1 MSAGQRKHGSD
12 GRVAGGFAPSQGHG
26 ALAANPRSSLAANA
40 ARAGGFT
47 LMEMLVTLMLISMA
61 TMLMF
66 QMLGSYR
73 IANERVREQA
83 GTIDRSALFHAWFR
97 ESVQGLYAAP
107 RLRFVG
113 SRDRFSAT
121 TLNPLYAPAGRP
133 TAIEWLL
140 RDAAGGI
147 PEVVYFED
155 GVERWSLPLKDA
167 QAASFAYYA
176 EDWRATGEWPPRLGK
191 IEEEALPALVGLV
204 REGADGERP
213 ILAAV
218 LGPLAPPLRL
228 YGEEQYE

>member
-1 MSAGQRKHGSD
+1 MSAGNRKRGSG
-12 GRVAGGFAPSQGHG
+12 GRAAGGFAPEASPRSGH
-26 ALAANPRSSLAANA
+26 AANPAGT
-40 ARAGGFT
+40 GGFT

-73 IANERVREQA
+73 IANDRVREQA
-83 GTIDRSALFHAWFR
+83 GVIDRSALFQAWFR

-113 SRDRFSAT
+113 SPDRFSAT

-140 RDAAGGI
+140 RDAQGGI
-147 PEVVYFED
+147 PEVVYVED
-155 GVERWSLPLKDA
+155 GVERWSLLLKDT

-176 EDWRATGEWPPRLGK
+176 EDWRVTGEWPPRLGK

-204 REGADGERP
+204 REGVDGERP
-213 ILAAV
+213 MLAAV
-218 LGPLAPPLRL
+218 LGPLAPPIRL

>member
-1 MSAGQRKHGSD
+1 MSPRVRIHRHG
-12 GRVAGGFAPSQGHG
+12 GTRPT
-26 ALAANPRSSLAANA
+26 
-40 ARAGGFT
+40 GFT

-73 IANERVREQA
+73 IASERVRDQA
-83 GTIDRSALFHAWFR
+83 GAIDRRALFQAWFR

-133 TAIEWLL
+133 TAIEWRL
-140 RDAAGGI
+140 RDAQGGGA
-147 PEVVYFED
+147 EVVYVED
-155 GVERWSLPLKDA
+155 GQERWSLPLKGTR
-167 QAASFAYYA
+167 AASFTYY
-176 EDWRATGEWPPRLGK
+176 EKDWQATGEWPPRLGK
-191 IEEEALPALVGLV
+191 VDAEALPALVGLV
-204 REGADGERP
+204 QESAEGERP
-213 ILAAV
+213 MLAAV
-218 LGPLAPPLRL
+218 LGPLEPPLRL